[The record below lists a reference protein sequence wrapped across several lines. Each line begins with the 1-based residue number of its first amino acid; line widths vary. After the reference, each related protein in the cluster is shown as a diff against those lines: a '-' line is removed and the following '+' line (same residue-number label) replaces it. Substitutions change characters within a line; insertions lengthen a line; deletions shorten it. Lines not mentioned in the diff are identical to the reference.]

1 MRIEAIETSA
11 DRARLPERSVLVP
24 AHITAAAQSLGISA
38 TQMAQA
44 FSVGSSLSEVAQVRG
59 ISQEA
64 LLAAMEANPPASLAL
79 QETTKAARASTFA
92 RVAQAIDAIV

>member
-1 MRIEAIETSA
+1 MRIEPIEASE
-11 DRARLPERSVLVP
+11 DRARLPERVVP
-24 AHITAAAQSLGISA
+24 VPSHITAAAQSLGISA

-44 FSVGSSLSEVAQVRG
+44 FSAGSTLTDVAQVRG
-59 ISQEA
+59 ISQAA
-64 LLAAMEANPPASLAL
+64 LLAAMEANPPASVAL